1 MKDTWP
7 LQDAKNRFSEVVE
20 RALHEGPQYV
30 TRRGKEAVVIVAVEE
45 FRKARA
51 PRESLFEFLQK
62 SPLRGVRL
70 DLRRSRDTGR
80 RIDL

>member
-30 TRRGKEAVVIVAVEE
+30 TRRGKEAVVVVSAEAY
-45 FRKARA
+45 RRSRA
-51 PRESLFEFLQK
+51 PKETLAEFLRK
-62 SPLRGVRL
+62 SPLYGVRL
-70 DLRRSRDTGR
+70 DLRRSKDTGR
-80 RIDL
+80 NIDL

>member
-1 MKDTWP
+1 MKDQWP

-20 RALHEGPQYV
+20 RALRDGPQVV
-30 TRRGKEAVVIVAVEE
+30 TRRGKEAVVIVSAEE
-45 FRKARA
+45 YRKSRA
-51 PRESLFEFLQK
+51 PSETLFEFLRK

>member
-1 MKDTWP
+1 MKNEWP

-30 TRRGKEAVVIVAVEE
+30 TRRGKEAVVIVAADEY
-45 FRKARA
+45 RKARA
-51 PRESLFEFLQK
+51 PRETLFEFLRK
-62 SPLRGVRL
+62 SPLYGVRL
-70 DLRRSRDTGR
+70 DLRRDKDTGR

>member
-1 MKDTWP
+1 MKKEWP

-20 RALHEGPQYV
+20 RALHDGPQYV
-30 TRRGKEAVVIVAVEE
+30 TRRGKEAVVIVAARE
-45 FRKARA
+45 FRRSRA
-51 PRESLFEFLQK
+51 PRESLFDFLRK